1 MQSLLN
7 ALLLLISFPGSWQL
21 IPKIREAAPSLGN
34 TDLIFI
40 NGKVLNVLTVRDEVE
55 KIEAE
60 EERENGGEL

>member
-40 NGKVLNVLTVRDEVE
+40 NGKVLNVLQ
-55 KIEAE
+55 
-60 EERENGGEL
+60 